1 MNNNS
6 IPDSHIHKKIPI
18 HFWIGILLIT
28 VSWILIWSLSG
39 LRSHILFFPLWTGY
53 SLTVDSLV
61 WIRKGISLFTR
72 NKKKFIF
79 LFIVSIPCWWIF
91 ELINTRTQNWMYL
104 GKEQFTALQY
114 AFYASLNFSTVI
126 PAVFG
131 SAELLNTF
139 NPIQK
144 MKKWIVI
151 PIHKKSITIIFLS
164 GVLLLL
170 LILLFPKF
178 FYPFVWLS
186 VYLIIDPVNYK
197 LGNPSLLADLS
208 KGNWKKVIS
217 LATGALLCGFFWEMW
232 NYFSYP
238 KWTYNTPFVDFAHIF
253 EMPVLGYIGYVPF
266 SLELYALYHFITKSL
281 KKEKTEE
288 YINISQDKI

>member
-1 MNNNS
+1 M
-6 IPDSHIHKKIPI
+6 PI
-18 HFWIGILLIT
+18 HFWIGIFLVT
-28 VSWILIWSLSG
+28 VSWILLWSLSG
-39 LRSHILFFPLWTGY
+39 PRAHVLFFPLWTGY

-61 WIRKGISLFTR
+61 WMRKGTSLFTK
-72 NKKKFIF
+72 NKIKFIL

-131 SAELLNTF
+131 SAELLNPF

-151 PIHKKSITIIFLS
+151 PIHKKSLTIIFLS

-170 LILLFPKF
+170 FILLFPKF

-197 LGNPSLLADLS
+197 LGNPSLLTNLS
-208 KGNWKKVIS
+208 KGNWKKVVS
-217 LATGALLCGFFWEMW
+217 LAAGALLCGFFWEMW

-253 EMPVLGYIGYVPF
+253 EMPILGYIGYIPF
-266 SLELYALYHFITKSL
+266 SLELYALYQLITKTF
-281 KKEKTEE
+281 KKEKNEI
-288 YINISQDKI
+288 YIDIH